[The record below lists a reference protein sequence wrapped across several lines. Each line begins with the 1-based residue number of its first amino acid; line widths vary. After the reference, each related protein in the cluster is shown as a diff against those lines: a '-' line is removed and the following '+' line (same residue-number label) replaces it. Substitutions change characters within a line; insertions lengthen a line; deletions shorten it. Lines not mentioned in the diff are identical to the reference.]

1 MAGGGPETT
10 QDAQATDEAGA
21 QVPSGEG
28 ALTDRGWAWA
38 LGAICLLALAVRLVY
53 IFGWQDIDE
62 VGGDAYYYH
71 ATANLLAEGEGF
83 VHPYY
88 WDQGVRAPGA
98 DHPPGYTVVL
108 AVPSLLGF
116 DTIRSHQV
124 TTALIGA
131 ATVALIGVLARRLGG
146 RGVGLLAAGFAAVY
160 PNLWL
165 NDASVMSESLAM
177 LVGVGFS
184 LAAYWAWEQPS
195 MYRLGVVGATL
206 GLAALVRA
214 EALMLLAL
222 VVVPLCVWVAGLNGW
237 RERLQ
242 RLGVATAAMALVVAP
257 WIVPNLLRFEHPATF
272 STQLGPT
279 LEVANC
285 DAVYYGD
292 WVGGW
297 TSSCASGLRSGPDGE
312 VWRYRGGDPVEPRP
326 EVSDPYDRSELDA
339 VTREVSL
346 EYIGDNRSRLSFV
359 LWARFGRTWGLYAP
373 NQQLQIDAFTDS
385 RPNEA
390 ARVGLVLYYLTVAAA
405 VAGVVALR
413 RKGMPSFPLTAWI
426 VNVAITVVVF
436 YGTTRFRAPAE
447 PALVVLGAVGTGWIF
462 TVLRSRTSGETRS
475 GAPSAPQ

>member
-1 MAGGGPETT
+1 MTGGGPETT
-10 QDAQATDEAGA
+10 QEADEQAPAREDAP
-21 QVPSGEG
+21 V
-28 ALTDRGWAWA
+28 DRGRDRGRGWVWA

-53 IFGWQDIDE
+53 IFGWQAIDE

-71 ATANLLAEGEGF
+71 ATANLLADGEGF

-98 DHPPGYTVVL
+98 DHPPGYSLVL

-124 TTALIGA
+124 VTALIGT

-165 NDASVMSESLAM
+165 NDPSLMAESLAM
-177 LVGVGFS
+177 LAGVGFS
-184 LAAYWAWEQPS
+184 LAAYWAWDRPS
-195 MYRLGVVGATL
+195 LYRLGVAGAVL

-214 EALMLLAL
+214 EAAMLLVL
-222 VVVPLCVWVAGLNGW
+222 VVVPLCVWVRGLNGW

-242 RLGVATAAMALVVAP
+242 RLGVATGAMALVLAP

-285 DAVYYGD
+285 EAVYYGD

-297 TSSCASGLRSGPDGE
+297 TSTCASELRYGPDSE
-312 VWRYRGGDPVEPRP
+312 VWRYRGGEPVEPRP
-326 EVSDPYDRSELDA
+326 EVSDPYDRSELDG
-339 VTREVSL
+339 VTQEVAL
-346 EYIGDNRSRLSFV
+346 EYLGDNKGRLPFL

-373 NQQLQIDAFTDS
+373 DQQLQIDAFTDS
-385 RPNEA
+385 RPYES
-390 ARVGLVLYYLTVAAA
+390 ARVGLFLYYVAAALA

-413 RKGMPSFPLTAWI
+413 RRGIPSFPLTAWI
-426 VNVAITVVVF
+426 VNVAIVVVVF

-447 PALVVLGAVGTGWIF
+447 PALVVLGAVGAGWLF
-462 TVLRSRTSGETRS
+462 GVVRSRISGGARS
-475 GAPSAPQ
+475 GAPSASQ